1 MGSKVLTKPNSPRGA
16 VPAAI
21 VAASLEGAKCQG
33 VDLAPL
39 LARVGIDGSAL
50 RDDARPIPAA
60 TFGRLL
66 VLVSRFM
73 NDEASGFLDRP
84 MRVGTF
90 AMFCHATI
98 TATDLRQAL
107 RRACQFMNVMRDD
120 MRYCLTEQGEE
131 AVLRLEFPQGEPPA
145 RYFIESLI
153 IILVRW
159 ASWMIDAKILP
170 SRVSL
175 TAPPPTY
182 AEEYNAMFPGQ
193 HYFSQAANYVA
204 FPNRYLAM
212 KVRQDP
218 PSLVEFLK
226 NAPGNLLHQYRND
239 VSLSGQVRRLIQA
252 RRPPDMTLDAVAQR
266 LATSAP
272 TLRRRLTE
280 EGATFQQIKDQVR
293 RDQAIYL
300 LLHDNVPVHE
310 IAEQVGYS
318 EPSTFHRAF
327 KKWTGISPGEYRE
340 SQAAAPRDA
349 LR

>member
-1 MGSKVLTKPNSPRGA
+1 MGSNSLTKKHACRDG

-21 VAASLEGAKCQG
+21 VAASLEGARQRG
-33 VDLAPL
+33 VPL
-39 LARVGIDGSAL
+39 DALLDRVGLNPSSLASQAPAIS
-50 RDDARPIPAA
+50 AA

-66 VLVSRFM
+66 MLVSRTM
-73 NDEASGFLDRP
+73 EDEASGFLERP
-84 MRVGTF
+84 MRLGTF
-90 AMFCHATI
+90 AIFCHSTI
-98 TATDLRQAL
+98 TAPDLRQAL
-107 RRACQFMNVMRDD
+107 RRACQFMNVLRED
-120 MRYCLTEQGEE
+120 MRYVLIEQGEE
-131 AVLRLEFPQGEPPA
+131 ALIRLEFPAGGPPA

-175 TAPPPTY
+175 TAPPPSY

-193 HYFSQAANYVA
+193 HYFSQTANYVA
-204 FPNRYLAM
+204 FPNRYLSM
-212 KVRQDP
+212 KVGQDAQT
-218 PSLVEFLK
+218 LAQFLRK
-226 NAPGNLLHQYRND
+226 APGNLLHQYRND

-252 RRPPDMTLDAVAQR
+252 RRPPDLTLDEAAGKLAV
-266 LATSAP
+266 SAP

-310 IAEQVGYS
+310 IAEKVGYS

-340 SQAAAPRDA
+340 SQGQ
-349 LR
+349 